1 MNAPADICT
10 LVIIALTV
18 FSSFI
23 GFRDPGYTEKFIF
36 APTEILACKQ
46 YYRLVTSAFLHA
58 DVRHLLT
65 NMISLFLFGR
75 IMESAVGPVQF
86 LVIYFAAIVGGSLL
100 SLWLH
105 RNHEYRALGASGGV
119 CGMIFSYI
127 ALFPDRRIFA
137 HMFIPIPAWA
147 YGILFL
153 IASFVALRRRAD
165 NIGHDAHIG
174 GAVIGLWT
182 TGALQTWA
190 LRQNLNWFIILSG
203 VSLALFIYFLKNP
216 MLLPSWSFLP
226 EFGRRENAQR
236 EVPAHRRELHDVDA
250 VLDKIS
256 REGVESLTAEEKA
269 FLKNVSAKYQ
279 NRAQSEK
286 PKSDLII

>member
-1 MNAPADICT
+1 MNEPIAICT

-18 FSSFI
+18 FCSFL
-23 GFRDPGYTEKFIF
+23 GFRDPAFTERFIF

-46 YYRLVTSAFLHA
+46 YYRLFTSAFLHA
-58 DVRHLLT
+58 DVNHLLM
-65 NMISLFLFGR
+65 NMVSLYFFGSM
-75 IMESAVGPVQF
+75 MELYLGPVRF
-86 LVIYFAAIVGGSLL
+86 LLIYFAAIVGGDLL

-105 RNHEYRALGASGGV
+105 RNHEYRSYGASGGV

-127 ALFPDRRIFA
+127 TLFPNGTILA
-137 HMFIPIPAWA
+137 HFFIPIPAWA

-153 IASFVALRRRAD
+153 IASFVGLRRKTD
-165 NIGHDAHIG
+165 NVGHDAHIG
-174 GAVIGLWT
+174 GAVIGMWV
-182 TGALQTWA
+182 TGALQPWA
-190 LRQNLNWFIILSG
+190 IRENLNWFLILSG
-203 VSLALFIYFLKNP
+203 ISLALFIYFLKNP
-216 MLLPSWSFLP
+216 MLLPLWAVFP
-226 EFGRRENAQR
+226 KWERQKKGTR
-236 EVPAHRRELHDVDA
+236 EVPPHRRETHDIDA

-269 FLKNVSAKYQ
+269 FLKNVSTKYQ